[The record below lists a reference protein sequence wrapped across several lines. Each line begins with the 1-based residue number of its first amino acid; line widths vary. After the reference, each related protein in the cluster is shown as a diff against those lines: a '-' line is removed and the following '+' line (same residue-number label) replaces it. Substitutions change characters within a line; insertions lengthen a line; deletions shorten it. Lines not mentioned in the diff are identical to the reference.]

1 MKAKIF
7 LALSILSLFFIANVA
22 QAHQPRLVYKM
33 VSTIETPFIISNPDI
48 SQAFYGRLKNSSAD
62 YFKVTLNTE
71 QSLYLGLLTPDNNEA
86 ASEVSAIVIKL
97 NSPDSDIKMS
107 LGGSDSVWEKYYEDY
122 AGDNYW
128 QGPDTKKLLPAGDY
142 LITISAKDN
151 IGKYVLVVGQT
162 ESFPFAEAMKT
173 LYNLPDL
180 KMGFFGTSFL
190 TVFSGIIG
198 KYLLYSLIGLVIMLT
213 LIVWYFIRRHNK
225 NKYGQR

>member
-7 LALSILSLFFIANVA
+7 LALSVLSILFIANTVF
-22 QAHQPRLVYKM
+22 AHQPRLVYKM
-33 VSTIETPFIISNPDI
+33 LSTIDAPFIISNPDI
-48 SQAFYGRLKNSSAD
+48 SQAFYGQLKNPSAD

-71 QSLYLGLLTPDNNEA
+71 QSLYLGLLTPDNNESA
-86 ASEVSAIVIKL
+86 EEVSAMVIKL

-107 LGGSDSVWEKYYEDY
+107 LGGKDSNWEKYYEDY
-122 AGDNYW
+122 AGDSYW
-128 QGPDTKKLLPAGDY
+128 QGPDAKKLLPAGDY

-151 IGKYVLVVGQT
+151 IGKYVLVIGQT

-198 KYLLYSLIGLVIMLT
+198 KYLLYSLIGIIVI
-213 LIVWYFIRRHNK
+213 LILIIWYFIHRHNK